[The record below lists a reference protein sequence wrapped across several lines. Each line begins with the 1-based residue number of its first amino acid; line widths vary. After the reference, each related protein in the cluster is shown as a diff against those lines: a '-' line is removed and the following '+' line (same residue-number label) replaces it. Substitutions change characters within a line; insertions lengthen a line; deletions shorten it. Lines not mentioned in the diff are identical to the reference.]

1 VYEELYEA
9 WRRERESVEI
19 QALPRDFYTRLADY
33 VKKMREESRMLDKKT
48 LRARL
53 MEREF
58 KNARKLV
65 KKLFRLRCEKSFNE
79 AKAGRAVP
87 KDHLTE
93 EEERLYAG
101 ISPFA
106 ESYQALFK
114 DVSRGRPA
122 HVKPEKK
129 PKGMVVRFLQEIPA
143 IVGSDMKT
151 YGPFKPEDIAT
162 LPVENAKALIKQ
174 GVAMEVEAKS

>member
-19 QALPRDFYTRLADY
+19 QALPKNFYTRLADY
-33 VKKMREESRMLDKKT
+33 MRNMREESRMLDKKT
-48 LRARL
+48 VRARL

-58 KNARKLV
+58 KNAKKLV
-65 KKLFRLRCEKSFNE
+65 KKLLRLRCEKSLDE

-87 KDHLTE
+87 KDRLTE
-93 EEERLYAG
+93 EEERLYAEV
-101 ISPFA
+101 SPFA

-114 DVSRGRPA
+114 DVFRGRSPY
-122 HVKPEKK
+122 VKPEKK
-129 PKGMVVRFLQEIPA
+129 IKEMVVRFLQEIPA

-162 LPVENAKALIKQ
+162 LPAENAKALIKQ
-174 GVAMEVEAKS
+174 GVAEEVEAKS